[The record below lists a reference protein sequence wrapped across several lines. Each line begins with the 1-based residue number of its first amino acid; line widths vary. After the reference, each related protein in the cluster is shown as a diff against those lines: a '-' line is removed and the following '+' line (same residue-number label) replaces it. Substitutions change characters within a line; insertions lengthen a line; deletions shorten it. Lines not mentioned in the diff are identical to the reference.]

1 MLQMGAHAILT
12 ICFCRVSK
20 LGSGNKTLSW
30 IFWSKIQD
38 VQFCFNLYVFF
49 RFLKL
54 LSSASMAMVGSFQPF
69 FDKQSLYSVSLDRA
83 WAFWLPSTT
92 KVPEHHGN

>member
-1 MLQMGAHAILT
+1 MFLQG
-12 ICFCRVSK
+12 
-20 LGSGNKTLSW
+20 
-30 IFWSKIQD
+30 IQAWQWQQNPFLD
-38 VQFCFNLYVFF
+38 FLEQDSRCSFCFNLYVFF

-83 WAFWLPSTT
+83 WAFWLPSAA